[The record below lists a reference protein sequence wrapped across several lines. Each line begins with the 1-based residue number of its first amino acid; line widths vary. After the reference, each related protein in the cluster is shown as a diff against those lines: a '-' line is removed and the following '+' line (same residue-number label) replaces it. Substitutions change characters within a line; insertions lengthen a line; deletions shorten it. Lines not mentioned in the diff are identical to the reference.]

1 MVKKP
6 LEVRSPTIFAPIGY
20 PDMKATAKGYT
31 LRGSFSGFPTLLIK
45 SAKIKKGSKIGTI
58 ELAQMTIAVFEPDSV
73 TAGNTTIAAAKHA
86 AAVIISLFSKF
97 FAFILKCMLRGLF

>member
-1 MVKKP
+1 
-6 LEVRSPTIFAPIGY
+6 
-20 PDMKATAKGYT
+20 MKATAKGYT